1 MIESVQTVRS
11 VAYVLTMVLLAT
23 IVAAAVA
30 PAAPGSEAESRLLW
44 QGPELAGGSLVWTEA
59 VGGAGSLHR
68 WAPRRGER
76 VVYRSGSLSLGR
88 RLAASPTLVAFA
100 RGYPSC
106 APEPGVVCPQAEDVL
121 VGPPAGPFRTLV
133 RARTCS
139 LPTAGR
145 AFALDDGV
153 AAYLEL
159 DCARDRIRVVVRD
172 VARRGRPI
180 VLHEGAVSSGCCRD
194 VAIAGRYVAWSDR
207 GDVVIYDWPARRLG
221 YRARLRR
228 DGIDV
233 DVGFDLQLDGK
244 LAVAYRPVE
253 FGRTGPRTVAWFS
266 RSEPR
271 AHLLPLRGRSTRV
284 RIAGDRIA
292 LERYVTATTSALV
305 VADLAARTR
314 TVARFAPPVRLRGGF
329 DFDGRRIAWASDR
342 VTATREDCPPPGQG
356 RPCILR
362 ETGTTSVWLRPRLGA
377 VPRRVARLSFD
388 DQPPPQQE

>member
-1 MIESVQTVRS
+1 MIESVRTMRS
-11 VAYVLTMVLLAT
+11 AAYVLTMVLLVS

-30 PAAPGSEAESRLLW
+30 LAVSGSGAESRVLW
-44 QGPELAGGSLVWTEA
+44 QGPELAGGSLVWTEEA
-59 VGGAGSLHR
+59 GGAGSLHLGS
-68 WAPRRGER
+68 PRGGER
-76 VVYRSGSLSLGR
+76 FVYRSESLSLGR
-88 RLAASPTLVAFA
+88 MFAASPTLVAFA
-100 RGYPSC
+100 RSYPGC
-106 APEPGVVCPQAEDVL
+106 APQPGVVCPQVEDAL
-121 VGPPAGPFRTLV
+121 VGPPAGPFRSLV
-133 RARTCS
+133 RVRKCS
-139 LPTAGR
+139 LPTEGR

-172 VARRGRPI
+172 VARRGRLI
-180 VLHEGAVSSGCCRD
+180 VLHDGAVSGGCCGD

-207 GDVVIYDWPARRLG
+207 ADVVVYDWRARRLG
-221 YRARLRR
+221 YRARVRS
-228 DGIDV
+228 DGIDG

-253 FGRTGPRTVAWFS
+253 VGRTGATRVAWFS

-271 AHLLPLRGRSTRV
+271 AHALPLCGRSTRI
-284 RIAGDRIA
+284 RIAGERIA

-362 ETGTTSVWLRPRLGA
+362 ETGTTSVWLRPRLEA

-388 DQPPPQQE
+388 DQPRQQE